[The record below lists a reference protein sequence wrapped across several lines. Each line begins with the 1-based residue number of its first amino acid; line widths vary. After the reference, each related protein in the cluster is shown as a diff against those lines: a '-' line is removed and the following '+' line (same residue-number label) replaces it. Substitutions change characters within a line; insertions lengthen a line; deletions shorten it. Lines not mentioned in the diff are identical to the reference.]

1 LNSLILIPKDSGS
14 LCIHIWPLMAAGCE
28 HTELYKRQLILQR
41 FEDVREKLKVANVD
55 QAIDLLMEVWKRRDA
70 GDLKAGWA
78 SLARE
83 RDWNLLLG

>member
-1 LNSLILIPKDSGS
+1 
-14 LCIHIWPLMAAGCE
+14 MAAGCE
-28 HTELYKRQLILQR
+28 HTELYKRQLVLQR

-55 QAIDLLMEVWKRRDA
+55 QAIDLLAEVWRRRDA

-78 SLARE
+78 SLAKE